1 VLGVGGGAATGAD
14 AMTLTLRP
22 YQADAVHQIREAFRQ
37 RHRSVLF
44 VLPTG
49 GGKTV
54 VFSHIAEQAAA
65 RDNRICILV
74 HRQELLRQAS
84 ASLSGLG
91 VRHGL
96 ISPRHA
102 MDLSAHVQV
111 ASVQTL
117 ARRLH
122 KLPSSLFQLLVPDEA
137 HHSNAGTWAKV
148 LQHFTSARVLGV
160 TATPW
165 RSDGRGLGEWYS
177 HMVLGPT
184 PAELTAGGYLAP
196 ARVLAPP
203 GPSLAGLRRRMGD
216 YDMNQA
222 GQMLQTGQA
231 MGDCLAHYRQHL
243 NGQTAIAFCCS
254 VAHAQAVAELFAS
267 NGVAAASI
275 DGTMDGQTRE
285 RLLSDLGAGRL
296 KVLTS
301 CSLLGEGVDVP
312 SVTGCI
318 LLRPTQSEALH
329 LQMIGRCLRP
339 QHGKTAVVLDHVGN
353 YQRLGHHMEER
364 EWTLEG
370 RSKRNRDAAPSVKI
384 CPRCFIAMASAKP
397 VCPDCGHQFVPERRE
412 LQHVPGELVE
422 LQQVERRREQSDAS
436 TLEELIAIG
445 TRRGMKSPLGWARH
459 VLAARSLRSG
469 KARVREVI

>member
-1 VLGVGGGAATGAD
+1 VLVEVPPPVPPLPTPSPPS
-14 AMTLTLRP
+14 LRP
-22 YQADAVHQIREAFRQ
+22 YQQEAVHQIREAFRQ
-37 RHRSVLF
+37 GHRSVLF

-84 ASLSGLG
+84 ASLSSLG

-96 ISPRHA
+96 IMPRRA

-122 KLPSSLFQLLVPDEA
+122 KLPSSLFQLLVIDEA

-148 LQHFTSARVLGV
+148 ITHFTSARVLGV
-160 TATPW
+160 TATPC
-165 RSDGRGLGEWYS
+165 RTDGRGLGEWYS

-196 ARVLAPP
+196 ARVFAPP

-339 QHGKTAVVLDHVGN
+339 QPGRRLWCWITWATISGWATTWRNGNGHWTAAASATATLPRASRSARGASAPWPAPSRCAPIAGISSRLSVGSC
-353 YQRLGHHMEER
+353 RRSMASWWSCSRWSVGVSKPPPP
-364 EWTLEG
+364 
-370 RSKRNRDAAPSVKI
+370 RSKS
-384 CPRCFIAMASAKP
+384 
-397 VCPDCGHQFVPERRE
+397 
-412 LQHVPGELVE
+412 
-422 LQQVERRREQSDAS
+422 
-436 TLEELIAIG
+436 
-445 TRRGMKSPLGWARH
+445 
-459 VLAARSLRSG
+459 
-469 KARVREVI
+469 

>member
-1 VLGVGGGAATGAD
+1 
-14 AMTLTLRP
+14 MTLTLRP
-22 YQADAVHQIREAFRQ
+22 YQADAVHQIREAYRVEG
-37 RHRSVLF
+37 HRSVLF

-84 ASLSGLG
+84 ASLSSLG
-91 VRHGL
+91 VQHGL
-96 ISPRHA
+96 IMPRRE

-117 ARRLH
+117 ALRLH
-122 KLPSSLFQLLVPDEA
+122 KLPSSLFQLLVIDEA

-160 TATPW
+160 TATPC
-165 RSDGRGLGEWYS
+165 RTDGRGLGEWYS

-196 ARVLAPP
+196 ARVFAPP

-216 YDMNQA
+216 FDMNQA

-329 LQMIGRCLRP
+329 LQMIGRPLRP
-339 QHGKTAVVLDHVGN
+339 QPGKEAVILDHVGN
-353 YQRLGHHMEER
+353 YQRLGHHLEER
-364 EWTLEG
+364 EWTLDG
-370 RSKRNRDAAPSVKI
+370 RSKRDRDAAPSVRV
-384 CPRCFIAMASAKP
+384 CPRCFSVMASATP

-412 LQHVPGELVE
+412 LQTVDGELVE
-422 LQQVERRREQSDAS
+422 LQQVERRREQATAA

-445 TRRGMKSPLGWARH
+445 KRRGMKSPLGWARH

-469 KARVREVI
+469 KARVREVT